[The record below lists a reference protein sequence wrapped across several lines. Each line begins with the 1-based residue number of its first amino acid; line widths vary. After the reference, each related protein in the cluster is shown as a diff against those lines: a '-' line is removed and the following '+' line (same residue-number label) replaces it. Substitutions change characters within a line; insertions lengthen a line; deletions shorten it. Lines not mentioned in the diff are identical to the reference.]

1 MLTLSEFT
9 LPKLEQHDVDA
20 GWVASSEVID
30 DNLPD
35 GEAYGHGT
43 GVACVAA
50 GLGTG
55 VASRANLLLVKT
67 ENFFVNTITGE
78 KRQPGIA
85 LPALQDAFSAIR
97 DQASEQ
103 DMPYGK
109 RVINLSL
116 VLGADSMAGMFLEFF
131 FQRQE
136 QEGTAIVMAA
146 GNSGYDYSTNTVPMY
161 QAEQSPQKFATDDNG
176 YIVVGGTY
184 HDGSVWEWTTA
195 PGGRPGSGSSDSTTS
210 VWAQADDVYTCDA
223 NGASNAM
230 RLRDGTSFA
239 APQVVSLE
247 ISYRHI
253 LHMLTI

>member
-1 MLTLSEFT
+1 M
-9 LPKLEQHDVDA
+9 
-20 GWVASSEVID
+20 ID

-136 QEGTAIVMAA
+136 QEGTTIVMAA

-184 HDGSVWEWTTA
+184 HDGSIWEWTTA

-239 APQVVSLE
+239 APQVVSFRAFLLTHCAHTDN
-247 ISYRHI
+247 SFRALGRTCGLHDI
-253 LHMLTI
+253 LSMAK